1 MSIYHHSPIGHIQHV
16 ELKVLNLAV
25 SIPFYTQKLGF
36 TVLERTDDS
45 VRLGTVDGFPILTLR
60 QLTSGTR
67 KPPRT
72 AGLYHV
78 AILVPTRADL
88 GQLLIHLVNAKVPLQ
103 GASDHMISEAI
114 YLADPDGN
122 GIELAA
128 DTNPSEWPWVN
139 GELDILSGNGPMDVD
154 AVVAEAKPQP
164 FTGLPSGTL
173 LGHLH
178 LHASEL
184 EPMRKFYTEG
194 LGMEVVI
201 NLPRSAI
208 FMSYGKYH
216 HHLAANV
223 WNGVGAKP
231 EPATS
236 AGLSYAEIRLP
247 DELSIQTIAERL
259 SALKAPVE
267 LGDHGLW
274 STDPSGNR
282 IHVVA

>member
-1 MSIYHHSPIGHIQHV
+1 MSIYHQSPIGHVRHV
-16 ELKVLNLAV
+16 ELKVLDLSV
-25 SIPFYTQKLGF
+25 SIPFYTENLGF
-36 TVLERTDDS
+36 TVLDRTEES
-45 VRLGTVDGFPILTLR
+45 VHLGTADGFPILTLR
-60 QLTSGTR
+60 QLHQGTR

-78 AILVPTRADL
+78 AILVPSRADL
-88 GQLLIHLVNAKVPLQ
+88 GQLLIHLVNRKVPLQ

-122 GIELAA
+122 GIEMAA
-128 DTNPSEWPWVN
+128 DTNPREWPWVN
-139 GELDILSGNGPMDVD
+139 GQLDILSGNGPMDLD
-154 AVVAEAKPQP
+154 AVVGEAKPQP
-164 FTGLPSGTL
+164 FTGLPSGTV

-184 EPMRKFYTEG
+184 EPMRRFYTQG
-194 LGMEVVI
+194 LGMDVVI
-201 NLPRSAI
+201 DLPRSAI

-231 EPATS
+231 EPVTS
-236 AGLSYAEIRLP
+236 AGLSYAEIQLPEGLALTTVAQRLK
-247 DELSIQTIAERL
+247 
-259 SALKAPVE
+259 ALKAPVE
-267 LGDHGLW
+267 LHPSDLW

-282 IHVVA
+282 IHLVA

>member
-16 ELKVLNLAV
+16 ELKVLDLAI
-25 SIPFYTQKLGF
+25 SIPFYTQNLGF
-36 TVLERTDDS
+36 MVLERTADF
-45 VRLGTVDGFPILTLR
+45 VRLGTVDGFPMLTLR
-60 QLTSGTR
+60 QLTNGTR

-78 AILVPTRADL
+78 AILVPSRADL

-122 GIELAA
+122 GIELTA
-128 DTNPSEWPWVN
+128 DTNPAKWPWVN

-178 LHASEL
+178 LHASDL
-184 EPMRKFYTEG
+184 EPMRKFYTDG
-194 LGMEVVI
+194 LGMDVVI

-247 DELSIQTIAERL
+247 DDLSIQTIAERL
-259 SALKAPVE
+259 NALKAPVE
-267 LGDHGLW
+267 LEDHGLW